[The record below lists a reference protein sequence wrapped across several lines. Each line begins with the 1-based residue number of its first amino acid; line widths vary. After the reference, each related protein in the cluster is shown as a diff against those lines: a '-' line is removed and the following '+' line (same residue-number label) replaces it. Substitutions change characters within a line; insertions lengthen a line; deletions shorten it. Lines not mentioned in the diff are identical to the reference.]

1 MQMTTRAGFSEAP
14 EPTLAPSLVER
25 VLTKLGLRQRP
36 ALDLA
41 GLNALY
47 AAVSANIPFDN
58 FQKRIWFA
66 GPQTTPLPG
75 GDPNEFFNNWLQH
88 GTGGTCWPING
99 AMYSLAHA
107 LGFDAHRIVGSVIV
121 EGYPRGANHGS
132 VIVTLD
138 GINYLVDAWMVS
150 FRVLPLISGKPSSTG
165 NGIHDVRAVPI
176 ESGFEIITYPGF
188 NREQPLP
195 FRPESEYDPVDH
207 ALFLARYDRT
217 KSVGFFNDAIFIC
230 RHFPDSI
237 LTMGRKSKFH
247 LSADNTLTKT
257 EPTEDERK
265 KSLIEEFGL
274 SEEII
279 QKLPPNVL
287 GGVAPPGL

>member
-1 MQMTTRAGFSEAP
+1 MTTRPNFSAIL
-14 EPTLAPSLVER
+14 EPTLAPPLVER
-25 VLTKLGLRQRP
+25 VMTKLGLRQRP
-36 ALDLA
+36 TLDLA

-47 AAVSANIPFDN
+47 AGVSANVPFDN
-58 FQKRIWFA
+58 FQKRIWFV
-66 GPQTTPLPG
+66 GPQTAPLPS

-88 GTGGTCWPING
+88 GTGGTCWPLNG
-99 AMYSLAHA
+99 AMYSLAQA

-132 VIVTLD
+132 VVVSLD
-138 GINYLVDAWMVS
+138 GINYLVDAWMAS
-150 FRVLPLISGKPSSTG
+150 FKVLPLIPGTPSSTG

-188 NREQPLP
+188 NREQTLP
-195 FRPESEYDPVDH
+195 FRPEREYDPVDH
-207 ALFLARYDRT
+207 ALFIARYDRT
-217 KSVGFFNDAIFIC
+217 KTVGFFNDAIFIC

-237 LTMGRKSKFH
+237 ITMGRKSQFH
-247 LSADNTLTKT
+247 LAADGTLTKT
-257 EPTEDERK
+257 EPTEAQRK

-279 QKLPPNVL
+279 QKLPPNVP
-287 GGVAPPGL
+287 GGLAPPGL

>member
-1 MQMTTRAGFSEAP
+1 MTTTGSFSAISEA
-14 EPTLAPSLVER
+14 TLAPALVEC

-41 GLNALY
+41 GLNTLY

-66 GPQTTPLPG
+66 GPQSTPLPG
-75 GDPNEFFNNWLQH
+75 GDPSEFFSNWLQH

-99 AMYSLAHA
+99 AMYSLARA
-107 LGFDAHRIVGSVIV
+107 LSFDARRIVGSVIV

-132 VIVTLD
+132 VIVTID
-138 GINYLVDAWMVS
+138 GINYLVDAWMAS
-150 FRVLPLISGKPSSTG
+150 FKVLPLILSTPSSTG

-195 FRPESEYDPVDH
+195 FRPEPEYDPVDH

-247 LSADNTLTKT
+247 LAADGTLTKT
-257 EPTEDERK
+257 EPTEAQRK

-279 QKLPPNVL
+279 QKLPPNVP

>member
-1 MQMTTRAGFSEAP
+1 
-14 EPTLAPSLVER
+14 
-25 VLTKLGLRQRP
+25 VLTKLDLRDRP
-36 ALDLA
+36 ALDLP

-75 GDPNEFFNNWLQH
+75 LDPSEFFNNWLQH

-132 VIVTLD
+132 VVVSLD
-138 GINYLVDAWMVS
+138 GSNYLVDAWMAS
-150 FRVLPLISGKPSSTG
+150 FKVLPLIPGKSSLTG

-188 NREQPLP
+188 NREQTLP
-195 FRPESEYDPVDH
+195 FRPEPEYDPVDH
-207 ALFLARYDRT
+207 TFFVARYDRT
-217 KSVGFFNDAIFIC
+217 KAVGFFNDAIFIC
-230 RHFPDSI
+230 RHLSESI
-237 LTMGRKSKFH
+237 ITMGRKSTFH
-247 LSADNTLTKT
+247 LAADGTLTKT
-257 EPTEDERK
+257 EPTEAERK
-265 KSLIEEFGL
+265 TSLIQDFGL
-274 SEEII
+274 SQEIVE
-279 QKLPPNVL
+279 KLPPNVP

>member
-1 MQMTTRAGFSEAP
+1 MKTSSRFSVIS
-14 EPTLAPSLVER
+14 EPALAPSLVER
-25 VLTKLGLRQRP
+25 VLIKLGLHQRP
-36 ALDLA
+36 TLDLA

-47 AAVSANIPFDN
+47 AAVSAKIPFDN
-58 FQKRIWFA
+58 VHKRIWFA

-75 GDPNEFFNNWLQH
+75 GDPNEFFNNWLHH

-99 AMYSLAHA
+99 AMYALVHA
-107 LGFDAHRIVGSVIV
+107 LGFDARRIVGSVIV

-132 VIVTLD
+132 VLVTLD
-138 GINYLVDAWMVS
+138 GVSYLVDAWMAS
-150 FRVLPLISGKPSSTG
+150 FKVLPLIAARPSSTG

-195 FRPESEYDPVDH
+195 FRPEPEYDPVDH

-217 KSVGFFNDAIFIC
+217 KTVGFFNDAIFIC

-247 LSADNTLTKT
+247 LAADGTLTKT
-257 EPTEDERK
+257 EPSESERK
-265 KSLIEEFGL
+265 QSLIEEFGL
-274 SEEII
+274 SEEIVD
-279 QKLPPNVL
+279 KLPPNVP
-287 GGVAPPGL
+287 GGIAPPGL

>member
-1 MQMTTRAGFSEAP
+1 MTTSGSFSAIS
-14 EPTLAPSLVER
+14 EPTLAPALVER
-25 VLTKLGLRQRP
+25 VLTKLGLGHRP

-41 GLNALY
+41 GLNTLY
-47 AAVSANIPFDN
+47 AAVSVNIPFDN

-75 GDPNEFFNNWLQH
+75 GDPSEFFNNWLQH

-107 LGFDAHRIVGSVIV
+107 LGFDARRIVGSVIV

-138 GINYLVDAWMVS
+138 GINYLVDAWMAS
-150 FRVLPLISGKPSSTG
+150 FKVLPLIPGTPSSTG

-195 FRPESEYDPVDH
+195 FRPEPEYDPVDH

-217 KSVGFFNDAIFIC
+217 RAVGFFNDAIFIC
-230 RHFPDSI
+230 RHLPDSI
-237 LTMGRKSKFH
+237 ITIGRKSQFH
-247 LSADNTLTKT
+247 LAADGTLTKT
-257 EPTEDERK
+257 EPTEAQRK
-265 KSLIEEFGL
+265 KSLIEDFGL
-274 SEEII
+274 SEETI
-279 QKLPPNVL
+279 QKLPPNVPN
-287 GGVAPPGL
+287 GVAPPGL